1 MKHMETRDTRNHD
14 SKQIEWTL
22 DFENH
27 PQEACETMV
36 MLNIVLPGLP
46 PDALAYDMG
55 VSIAD
60 IPEIINR
67 YEYSYHPKPRHK

>member
-1 MKHMETRDTRNHD
+1 METRDTSNQGSQR
-14 SKQIEWTL
+14 IEWTL

-46 PDALAYDMG
+46 PDALSGDMC
-55 VSIAD
+55 VSITD

-67 YEYSYHPKPRHK
+67 YEYSYHPKPRGKRDY